1 MYVIRCHV
9 TSFFM
14 PKCACLQLNAVFT
27 YHTLVYFRFSYALF
41 CFACFIVEP
50 HVFFTCVLI
59 DLIVTTNLE
68 SGVTVTY
75 STNESSIMSQQQH
88 RTGAAAENRLLDATT
103 VTEQLEQQE
112 HLSVV
117 RRQCKG
123 TVSRFLGILEW
134 AIIERNETKVQDGLV
149 KHKACFS
156 RFEITHDDYHDTLD
170 TDESIDTSE
179 LWFRDVALNY
189 MEGIRSAMD
198 FLARCS
204 QPPNENVIST
214 DISISE
220 ASSATGPAG
229 DIVND

>member
-1 MYVIRCHV
+1 
-9 TSFFM
+9 
-14 PKCACLQLNAVFT
+14 
-27 YHTLVYFRFSYALF
+27 
-41 CFACFIVEP
+41 
-50 HVFFTCVLI
+50 
-59 DLIVTTNLE
+59 
-68 SGVTVTY
+68 
-75 STNESSIMSQQQH
+75 MSQQQH
-88 RTGAAAENRLLDATT
+88 GTGAAAENRLLDATT

-123 TVSRFLGILEW
+123 AVSRFLGILEW

-149 KHKACFS
+149 KLKACFS

-204 QPPNENVIST
+204 QPPSENVIST